1 VIHRLEAGSE
11 GVCTATMRKA
21 MSLRQPFLLSPLLLA
36 TALAWAPIATL
47 DAQEAPADQPEAGD
61 VVAEEAPA
69 SDESSAAQ
77 EPSAAEEDSSDA
89 GSPFYALYGTAGA
102 YLESR
107 ELGPTNVP
115 DEPLQADGSL
125 TDESFVYA
133 LRVLFQLG
141 RMSDERLPTWSRLEN
156 HLQPVDPATLPPL
169 ATVAWS
175 GKVEKVDTIAV
186 PEDLFLDM
194 ARAYVLHVRSNDD
207 TEWRILVDRAPQS
220 WLKGTPD
227 AEASGFAI
235 FLPTKS
241 EGENAV
247 AWAVGDAPTWRPT
260 DPDEKLGVTTS
271 KVSLAQ
277 AGLNLL
283 ELDGLRER
291 DKAEFAAADREPFYA
306 MLHATETVSPAE
318 RAKLVQDVTLIDLLT
333 KADRFVGEAVR
344 FPARVRRITEIRIDD
359 SRAVRLLG
367 RETYFQLDCVYDLD
381 DQPIR
386 MKGRQGEDIVF
397 NSTFPATVCTLDL
410 PPELIEERNHSLDR
424 GAGGEIN
431 RQTIVEGYFF
441 RLWAFP
447 TEQTRAAGGDAL
459 QFGPLTIGTIET
471 VQPSEYDGTW
481 TYWLLIP
488 GGLIAAGLMVYV
500 WRTTRGDSVN
510 ERVRAARLDRSA
522 ENIDS
527 LKGLQTRGKPD
538 FTNYAK
544 PDAAGPKSE

>member
-1 VIHRLEAGSE
+1 
-11 GVCTATMRKA
+11 
-21 MSLRQPFLLSPLLLA
+21 MSLRRPFLLSPLLLA
-36 TALAWAPIATL
+36 AAFAWAPIATV
-47 DAQEAPADQPEAGD
+47 DALQTPMDQPEAGD
-61 VVAEEAPA
+61 AVAEETPA
-69 SDESSAAQ
+69 AEEASAIE
-77 EPSAAEEDSSDA
+77 EPSAAKSPAAEEDFSDA
-89 GSPFYALYGTAGA
+89 GSPFYALYGTAAA

-141 RMSDERLPTWSRLEN
+141 RMSDERLATWSRLEN
-156 HLQPVDPATLPPL
+156 HPQAVDPATLPPL
-169 ATVAWS
+169 ATVEWS
-175 GKVEKVDTIAV
+175 GRVEKVDTVAV
-186 PEDLFLDM
+186 PEELFLDM
-194 ARAYVLHVRSNDD
+194 AQAYVLHVRSNDD

-235 FLPTKS
+235 VLPTKS
-241 EGENAV
+241 DGDDAV
-247 AWAVGDAPTWRPT
+247 AWAVGDAPIWRPT
-260 DPDEKLGVTTS
+260 DANEKLNVTPS

-318 RAKLVQDVTLIDLLT
+318 RGKLVQDVTLIDLLT
-333 KADRFVGEAVR
+333 KADRYVGEAVR

-397 NSTFPATVCTLDL
+397 NATFPATVCTLDL
-410 PPELIEERNHSLDR
+410 PPELIEERDRSLDR

-431 RQTIVEGYFF
+431 RQTIVEGWFF

-471 VQPSEYDGTW
+471 VQPPEYDGTW

-510 ERVRAARLDRSA
+510 EQVRAARLDRSA

-527 LKGLQTRGKPD
+527 LKGLPTRGKPD

-544 PDAAGPKSE
+544 PDSSGPKPE